1 MDNKVDVKIDSLHQL
16 QEFFYSGDIKF
27 IYFLSILMALDIITG
42 LAKAYKNNNLW
53 SRKSV
58 NGSAKKLLIFCVVIM
73 ANIIDNIMNLQNA
86 LLTATMLYYI
96 AHECLSIVENCAE
109 MDILVPQQIRDKLK
123 VMNED
128 NNNKGK

>member
-1 MDNKVDVKIDSLHQL
+1 MDNKVDVKIDSFHQL

-27 IYFLSILMALDIITG
+27 IYFLSILMTLDIITG

-96 AHECLSIVENCAE
+96 THECLSIVENCAE

-128 NNNKGK
+128 NEKGK